1 MLAGDAE
8 AVELVRPYVAPMCKQ
23 VFACGPVPSA
33 LRMKLA
39 VNLYLITTVAALAE
53 SFHFAQEHGLDL
65 ELFRAIVDSG
75 QMSSPIS
82 KVKLQKLVAGDFE
95 VQAAINDVVMN
106 SELVA
111 NAARHARIA
120 SPMLD
125 EALALYRKTVEIGRG
140 DQDMAA
146 VVLAIAQLTA
156 LNTVNGRTAPAD
168 PATPSA

>member
-1 MLAGDAE
+1 
-8 AVELVRPYVAPMCKQ
+8 
-23 VFACGPVPSA
+23 
-33 LRMKLA
+33 
-39 VNLYLITTVAALAE
+39 
-53 SFHFAQEHGLDL
+53 
-65 ELFRAIVDSG
+65 
-75 QMSSPIS
+75 MSSPIA

-146 VVLAIAQLTA
+146 VVFAIAQLTA
-156 LNTVNGRTAPAD
+156 LNTAVSGRTAPAD